1 MKVSN
6 GHSLS
11 AILKA
16 QKAAKYTTKI
26 LFFFTPWLRNL
37 ARIWQRSSTG
47 LIGFMTLWVVIGIAL
62 YGFDDRDDGNQESAS
77 ADLNVNTAPL
87 PKAILGFLSLVVID
101 LLHAGAFFTLLKNIG
116 AVASALLKGVQAIVV
131 IALSAIFYCPTEESQ
146 CLTTM
151 KAISAMTV
159 MSGVVGYGIGSSIS
173 SGGGGGG
180 GRGSSDGTCSRGRR
194 SKVKCGT
201 PDAAKA
207 IEVVTQETTNL
218 IT

>member
-1 MKVSN
+1 M
-6 GHSLS
+6 
-11 AILKA
+11 
-16 QKAAKYTTKI
+16 
-26 LFFFTPWLRNL
+26 
-37 ARIWQRSSTG
+37 
-47 LIGFMTLWVVIGIAL
+47 
-62 YGFDDRDDGNQESAS
+62 
-77 ADLNVNTAPL
+77 
-87 PKAILGFLSLVVID
+87 ID

-146 CLTTM
+146 CLTTT

-159 MSGVVGYGIGSSIS
+159 MSGVVGYGIGSGSG

-180 GRGSSDGTCSRGRR
+180 VGVRGSSDGTCSRGRR
-194 SKVKCGT
+194 SKVKCRT

-218 IT
+218 II

>member
-1 MKVSN
+1 M
-6 GHSLS
+6 
-11 AILKA
+11 
-16 QKAAKYTTKI
+16 
-26 LFFFTPWLRNL
+26 
-37 ARIWQRSSTG
+37 
-47 LIGFMTLWVVIGIAL
+47 
-62 YGFDDRDDGNQESAS
+62 
-77 ADLNVNTAPL
+77 
-87 PKAILGFLSLVVID
+87 
-101 LLHAGAFFTLLKNIG
+101 LHAGAFFTLLKNIG

-159 MSGVVGYGIGSSIS
+159 MSGVVGYGIGS
-173 SGGGGGG
+173 GGGGGG
-180 GRGSSDGTCSRGRR
+180 ARGSSDGTCSRGRR